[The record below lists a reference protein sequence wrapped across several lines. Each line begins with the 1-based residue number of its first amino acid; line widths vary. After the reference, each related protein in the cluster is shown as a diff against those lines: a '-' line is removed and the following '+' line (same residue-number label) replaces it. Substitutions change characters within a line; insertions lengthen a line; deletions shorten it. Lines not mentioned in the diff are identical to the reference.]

1 MQQWSPFWRWLA
13 TGVLAA
19 MTLAW
24 VAQSHTGSGEP
35 RFAAGHAGWRM
46 QMMPG
51 MMRTAGAANVTV
63 NGNTVT
69 GSASPAISAALQR
82 QRTQL
87 QRQEAELQQQQAQL
101 SAHVAAIQARL
112 NSLGQ

>member
-1 MQQWSPFWRWLA
+1 MLQWSPFWRWLA
-13 TGVLAA
+13 TGVLVA
-19 MTLAW
+19 MTIAW
-24 VAQSHTGSGEP
+24 VAQSHAGSRGP
-35 RFAAGHAGWRM
+35 RFDPSHEGWRM

-51 MMRTAGAANVTV
+51 MMHTAGDGNVAV

-69 GSASPAISAALQR
+69 GSASPAVSAALQR

-101 SAHVAAIQARL
+101 SARVAAIQARL
-112 NSLGQ
+112 QSLGQ